1 MEALLSIGLG
11 VGLSAACGFRVF
23 VPLLVMSIAALSGHL
38 RLAPGFEWI
47 GTVPALLAFA
57 TATLLEVLAYAIPW
71 LDNLLDTL
79 ATPAAVLAAMLASA
93 SVMAEFPPPLSW
105 GIAVIAGGATA
116 GVVQGA
122 TVLLRLQ
129 SVAATGGTGNL
140 LISTLE
146 LIGAL
151 TTALLAL
158 VLPVVCLFL
167 PAILCLLVFRAS
179 GRFLFGRGR
188 KADRA
193 PAAPPSSPEASP

>member
-1 MEALLSIGLG
+1 MDALFSIGLG
-11 VGLSAACGFRVF
+11 LGLSAACGFRVF

-38 RLAPGFEWI
+38 HLAPGFEWI

-71 LDNLLDTL
+71 LDHVLDTL
-79 ATPAAVLAAMLASA
+79 ATPAAVLAAMLVSA
-93 SVMAEFPPPLSW
+93 SVTEDSSPLLRW

-129 SVAATGGTGNL
+129 SAAATGGIGNP
-140 LISTLE
+140 LISFLE
-146 LIGAL
+146 LIGAF
-151 TTALLAL
+151 TTAILAL
-158 VLPVVCLFL
+158 ILPMAILFL
-167 PAILCLLVFRAS
+167 LVVLCVLVFRAS

-188 KADRA
+188 KADQA
-193 PAAPPSSPEASP
+193 TTATPGSPEKRS